1 MQKVTSALA
10 QNIDS
15 VYDVPR
21 ILLNS
26 ILPAF
31 LTNLLLQ
38 IGNQCRCSGAST
50 PSPTPTLVL
59 LLYNPHTQ
67 GWAQSSTRTPSC
79 SHSRQKK
86 QNTYW
91 EGMGNVH
98 AGPICQLGTLQ
109 MVRTPSSEGMLL
121 GTRTA
126 PAIPMNND

>member
-1 MQKVTSALA
+1 MQKVTSVLA

-21 ILLNS
+21 ILLNTVF
-26 ILPAF
+26 PAF

-86 QNTYW
+86 TEHVLGRDVKRPRRSHMPAWHVADGEKPIVRRNAARNQNCTCHSH
-91 EGMGNVH
+91 E
-98 AGPICQLGTLQ
+98 Q
-109 MVRTPSSEGMLL
+109 
-121 GTRTA
+121 
-126 PAIPMNND
+126 